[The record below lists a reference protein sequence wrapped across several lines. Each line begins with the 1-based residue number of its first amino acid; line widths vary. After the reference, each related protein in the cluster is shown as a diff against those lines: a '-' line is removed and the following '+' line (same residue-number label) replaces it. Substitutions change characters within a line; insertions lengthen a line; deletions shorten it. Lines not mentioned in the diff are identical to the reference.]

1 LALRIGKVRLG
12 FFKTVGD
19 FLAERSLAFGAKISL
34 RAVVVALGS
43 DRPQLAADGVIFLQQ
58 LFGVESEFRS
68 SVVRHDLGSI
78 IYLIL
83 AVNNSKKRYDARS
96 PTAAMMRAGAGAR
109 STTPKRGLEFN
120 IRALLDPLLD

>member
-12 FFKTVGD
+12 LFKTVGN

-43 DRPQLAADGVIFLQQ
+43 DRPQLAADGAIFLQQ

-78 IYLIL
+78 IYAIL
-83 AVNNSKKRYDARS
+83 AVKNSKKRYDARS
-96 PTAAMMRAGAGAR
+96 PVAAMRAYECDR
-109 STTPKRGLEFN
+109 R
-120 IRALLDPLLD
+120 R